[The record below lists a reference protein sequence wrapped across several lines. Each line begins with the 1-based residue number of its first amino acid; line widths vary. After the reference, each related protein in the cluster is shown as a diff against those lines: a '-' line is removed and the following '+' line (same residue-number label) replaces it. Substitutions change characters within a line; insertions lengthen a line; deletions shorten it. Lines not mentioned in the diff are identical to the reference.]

1 MPGGVSGRRGD
12 SRPVWPCKSVEVGY
26 SWPVG
31 AVQVVLQVVVEVGAG
46 ARWRV
51 GVQLQVVDVLVFLR
65 AGTRSPR
72 KGNVRSEWDVNSGGL
87 EM

>member
-1 MPGGVSGRRGD
+1 M
-12 SRPVWPCKSVEVGY
+12 WPCKSVEVGY

-31 AVQVVLQVVVEVGAG
+31 AVQVVQEVIDDVDAG

-72 KGNVRSEWDVNSGGL
+72 KGDVRSEWDVNSGRL